1 MERPPQ
7 TPARQ
12 EGAPAAVLPL
22 TRRWRLQLGL
32 LLGLPGAEDFWR
44 GLLPALDLALEG
56 KQVLDVLLFQGARCT
71 A

>member
-32 LLGLPGAEDFWR
+32 LLGLPGAEDFRR